1 MSAVHS
7 SRYEAL
13 GKFREHSRSQSCSRR
28 SQEQLLPIFHALKTS
43 HVLNERTL
51 TYEPIVKS
59 QLAFRRQED
68 KLSTELSATYL
79 IDGPQQVKNCNIR
92 HWWNL
97 TRILGNDIIIAVPH
111 FASTVQLIIHFNVQ
125 FLKQTHKSLLIP
137 AKQTKKLA

>member
-28 SQEQLLPIFHALKTS
+28 SQKQLLPIFRALQTS
-43 HVLNERTL
+43 HVLNECML

-59 QLAFRRQED
+59 QLALRRQD
-68 KLSTELSATYL
+68 KLTTELCATYL
-79 IDGPQQVKNCNIR
+79 IDGPQQVKNCNVR

-137 AKQTKKLA
+137 AKETKKLA